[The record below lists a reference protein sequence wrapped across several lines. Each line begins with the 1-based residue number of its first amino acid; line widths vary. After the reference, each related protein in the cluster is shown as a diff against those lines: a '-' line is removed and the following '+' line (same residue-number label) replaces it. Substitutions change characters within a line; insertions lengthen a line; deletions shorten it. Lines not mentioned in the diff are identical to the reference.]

1 MTFETFGRVR
11 LLLQVYRS
19 SDREAPGQWTDAL
32 GTTLPV
38 ELNWMMRGACRNVDN
53 VSWFPN
59 PGDPAEAAQAV
70 CRSCIVRRICL
81 EHAIERREVGIWGG
95 TDERE
100 RAAIRDAR
108 RNSS

>member
-1 MTFETFGRVR
+1 
-11 LLLQVYRS
+11 
-19 SDREAPGQWTDAL
+19 
-32 GTTLPV
+32 
-38 ELNWMMRGACRNVDN
+38 MMRGACRNVDN